1 MTVGEL
7 IDVLL
12 TKFNW
17 DAELLFRVSIPVGIC
32 SGMSDVL
39 YKYSD
44 IGKVDNSV
52 TIYLDEVENS

>member
-17 DAELLFRVSIPVGIC
+17 DAELLFRVNIPVGIC

-39 YKYSD
+39 CKYSD

-52 TIYLDEVENS
+52 TIYLDEVEDS